1 MPQARFKTEDNRKML
16 HKKTEKKEYKVKI
29 HSTGKVQQPK
39 TTQRYHTEKMEKN
52 STTTSLSNARF
63 YNRKQQNC
71 IAQRR
76 SKETTQGQLSQSKVP
91 QLKTTERLPT
101 KKIENKQHKAKY
113 VSGARFHNG
122 TQQNGMGQRR
132 SKTNSTTNT
141 CISQSRFYNWKHQKD
156 CEQRRSKRNSN
167 KAEYLTGKVPQPKTR
182 QIYPPEK
189 MEKNRTSLI
198 ISQPRF
204 HNRRQKDI
212 YWTEKKTEV
221 NITARFIADKVLTEV
236 KKKIKSRRKDTNR
249 IDEEKVSKQNLTGKR
264 N

>member
-1 MPQARFKTEDNRKML
+1 ML
-16 HKKTEKKEYKVKI
+16 HKEDRKERIQGEDPFHRQGSTTKDHTKISHREDGKKQHNDKSLTRKVL
-29 HSTGKVQQPK
+29 QPK
-39 TTQRYHTEKMEKN
+39 TTELYRTEKIQK
-52 STTTSLSNARF
+52 
-63 YNRKQQNC
+63 KQHKVNYLR
-71 IAQRR
+71 A
-76 SKETTQGQLSQSKVP
+76 KVP

-122 TQQNGMGQRR
+122 TQLNGMGQRR

-141 CISQSRFYNWKHQKD
+141 CNSQSRFYNRKHQKD

-167 KAEYLTGKVPQPKTR
+167 KAEYFTGKVPQPKTR

-189 MEKNRTSLI
+189 MEKNRTRLI

-212 YWTEKKTEV
+212 YWTEKKTKV
-221 NITARFIADKVLTEV
+221 NITASFIADKVLTEV

-249 IDEEKVSKQNLTGKR
+249 IDEEKVSKQKLTGKR